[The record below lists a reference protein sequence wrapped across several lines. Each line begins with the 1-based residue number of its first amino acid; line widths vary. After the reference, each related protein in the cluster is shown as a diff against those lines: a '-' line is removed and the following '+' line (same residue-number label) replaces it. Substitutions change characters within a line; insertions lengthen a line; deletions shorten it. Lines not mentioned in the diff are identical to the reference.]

1 MKFQPVQFRDIEELF
16 AWLPDKEKDITLA
29 IRDIILNVIPHAKE
43 KLAYNVPFYY
53 GKSRICFIWPGSVPW
68 GTTKEGVAIGL
79 CKGYLIED
87 PFELMEKG
95 NRKEVTMKTFYSVR
109 DIPVKELR
117 FLLSEAARIDK
128 S

>member
-1 MKFQPVQFRDIEELF
+1 MKFQPLKFRDTEELF
-16 AWLPDKEKDITLA
+16 TWLPDKERDITLA
-29 IRDIILNVIPHAKE
+29 LRNLILNIIPHARE

-68 GTTKEGVAIGL
+68 STTKEGVMLGL
-79 CKGYLIED
+79 CKGHLIED

-95 NRKEVTMKTFYSVR
+95 NRKEVTMKTFYDLQ
-109 DIPVKELR
+109 DIPGKELR

-128 S
+128 L